1 MYQPPKQG
9 GCFFLQWLSALKSHK
24 SFVVNRVSGLFPD
37 YRGSPQNIYVLW
49 GGKCRCVITKAML
62 AGILHSGFLLVVF
75 SQPEKKKPVDFCKVV
90 ETVAL

>member
-1 MYQPPKQG
+1 M
-9 GCFFLQWLSALKSHK
+9 LRLSILKSSHK
-24 SFVVNRVSGLFPD
+24 FFIESKGF
-37 YRGSPQNIYVLW
+37 RGYPLTSCLC
-49 GGKCRCVITKAML
+49 GITKAML